1 MTAVALQVADLFDV
15 HAVEAPINRLVSALN
30 DQAAQIYELQE
41 TLQRLQAVQRERLLD
56 CKNLHSAVSSLE
68 LHLHATFNDTNALKQ
83 FQIVAQRHL
92 EANNRQLQLKA
103 DRQEV
108 HNANMRIIKN
118 IEHLESTL
126 RSELASLSLVQCLQT
141 EQNELNEKMKIMEKQ
156 LVSKMDKS
164 EATLLDSVLIQI
176 RSFQPMASQLSQQL
190 TNVHKQQV
198 QVERS
203 LAQLNLKCEA
213 RHLEQEK
220 LQQHTNDIQQSLDDV
235 KNRYQQIVAPQI
247 QRLDDTTEQ
256 LNQTLHQVNTSTVIT
271 NSTLRTLS
279 AKFHSSAGSFAT
291 QLQQQ
296 YRHFENAFK
305 NRASRLEM
313 ETQLAVLSKQ
323 IATMASD
330 TDHKALVRSVKDL
343 QKQCMKLEEHVK
355 LSTRFLDWFA
365 QRGEAYEHNL
375 ELVETQLGRLAQVSH
390 PRSREPFGERVRFAQ
405 SP

>member
-330 TDHKALVRSVKDL
+330 TDHKALTGLRNVVKH
-343 QKQCMKLEEHVK
+343 MNTI
-355 LSTRFLDWFA
+355 S
-365 QRGEAYEHNL
+365 
-375 ELVETQLGRLAQVSH
+375 S
-390 PRSREPFGERVRFAQ
+390 S
-405 SP
+405 